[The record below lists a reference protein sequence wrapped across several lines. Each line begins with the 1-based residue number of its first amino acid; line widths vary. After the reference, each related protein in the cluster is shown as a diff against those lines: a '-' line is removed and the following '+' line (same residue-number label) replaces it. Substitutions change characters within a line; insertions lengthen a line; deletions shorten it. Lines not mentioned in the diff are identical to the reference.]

1 MTREVR
7 FVLTLLLTV
16 ALTACGRSSAP
27 AQEGERE
34 SATSPFPAPGPA
46 PRERTADDVA
56 NFLAGIPGKPG
67 SPLAGL
73 ESEPAWQTYRSEM
86 DSSWNRIASEW
97 LPPMSAFQKTE
108 LAGLPGANQ
117 VVFYPFSGPDAL
129 AITIFFPS
137 SPVYVMV
144 GLEPAGTL
152 PEPKQ
157 FSPEKLESHL
167 AAVRGSVSSVFQRS
181 FFITREMDKEF
192 RGEVT
197 DGLFTP
203 ILLLLARSN
212 QTVLGYRYVRLDENG
227 QIIERAANYKAPGR
241 IGNKGLEIDFQTDA
255 DQSMHKLIYLSVN
268 LADERLPENKPF
280 LKFLDGLK
288 GTTTYFKATSYM
300 THHKNFSMIREQ
312 VLAKSAA
319 ILQDDS
325 GIPYRYFDAANW
337 QVQLYGNYEKPYGSF
352 VWLEQPD
359 LKKAYATLPTKPL
372 NFRIGYGFSRVP
384 SNLLLA
390 RHIGK

>member
-1 MTREVR
+1 MQSTEIMPTRL
-7 FVLTLLLTV
+7 VLVLLLAAT
-16 ALTACGRSSAP
+16 LTACGGSPAGAP
-27 AQEGERE
+27 KSET
-34 SATSPFPAPGPA
+34 TSTFPAPGPV
-46 PRERTADDVA
+46 PRTRTADDVA

-86 DSSWNRIASEW
+86 DSFWNRIASEW

-129 AITIFFPS
+129 AITILFPS

-167 AAVRGSVSSVFQRS
+167 AAVLDSVSSVFQRS

-212 QTVLGYRYVRLDENG
+212 HTVLGYRYIRLDENG

-255 DQSMHKLIYLSVN
+255 DQSVHKLIYLSVN
-268 LADERLPENKPF
+268 LADERLAENQPF
-280 LKFLDGLK
+280 LKFLEGLK

-300 THHKNFSMIREQ
+300 THHKNFSSNSRAGAGEERGDSAGRFRHPLSLFRRRH
-312 VLAKSAA
+312 LAGPA
-319 ILQDDS
+319 L
-325 GIPYRYFDAANW
+325 R
-337 QVQLYGNYEKPYGSF
+337 QL
-352 VWLEQPD
+352 
-359 LKKAYATLPTKPL
+359 
-372 NFRIGYGFSRVP
+372 
-384 SNLLLA
+384 
-390 RHIGK
+390 